1 MTIEDYVKNMEFS
14 IKDRWSRID
23 SLKTKL
29 RALLF
34 MDFMK
39 KVEALCAE
47 FNNELKWR
55 GVYPETYNDWKQIEK
70 DLIKTIDDSMQK
82 ETDRKRLEEM
92 VWAKHYIKY
101 MITVMLIHHLDFS
114 WDIWNELNE

>member
-1 MTIEDYVKNMEFS
+1 
-14 IKDRWSRID
+14 
-23 SLKTKL
+23 
-29 RALLF
+29 

-82 ETDRKRLEEM
+82 ETDRKRLED
-92 VWAKHYIKY
+92 YILSSNKD
-101 MITVMLIHHLDFS
+101 IVVLPLIEAINVIFTT
-114 WDIWNELNE
+114 N